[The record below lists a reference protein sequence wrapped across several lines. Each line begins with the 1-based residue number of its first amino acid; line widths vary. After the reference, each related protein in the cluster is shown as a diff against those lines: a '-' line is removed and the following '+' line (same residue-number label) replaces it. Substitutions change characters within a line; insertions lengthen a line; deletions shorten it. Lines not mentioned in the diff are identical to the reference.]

1 MMDVRN
7 QCVGARNI
15 ALDLGND
22 GAGHDVVADVGTGP
36 VRVFR

>member
-1 MMDVRN
+1 MDVRN

-22 GAGHDVVADVGTGP
+22 GAGYDVVMDVRTGS
-36 VRVFR
+36 VRAFR